1 MSDPTPSVGRP
12 AMTFGASV
20 RTALSK
26 YAQFDGRAG
35 VSEFWWFALFLGLV
49 GAALVTIG
57 ELFPNADRVSAG
69 LAQLWTIVTL
79 LPLLAAAVR
88 RLRDGGN
95 AWTQV
100 LWILIPIAGL
110 IVVIIRLCDPSLPP
124 PGDSSE
130 ATADGAGGGPIPGNP
145 DSNL

>member
-110 IVVIIRLCDPSLPP
+110 IVVIIRLCDPSLPL
-124 PGDSSE
+124 PGDANE
-130 ATADGAGGGPIPGNP
+130 AIAGGAGGGPTPGNP
-145 DSNL
+145 DSNR